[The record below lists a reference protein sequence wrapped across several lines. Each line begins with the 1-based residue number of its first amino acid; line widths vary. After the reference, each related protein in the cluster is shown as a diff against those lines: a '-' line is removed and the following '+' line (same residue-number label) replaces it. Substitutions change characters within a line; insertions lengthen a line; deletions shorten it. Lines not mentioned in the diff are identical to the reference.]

1 LASPARCIEA
11 GDRRLSVRVLDQ
23 LSSPLIR
30 RALLEAV
37 LVGALCGAVGVH
49 VLLRRLPFFTL
60 ALSHATFPGVVLAG
74 ILGVSVYLGG
84 AVAALGLVL
93 AVATIGSTRR
103 LEASTATGVALAG
116 AFALGVLLQSAQSSA
131 TRNLAGFLVGDILTV
146 NAGDL
151 AMTALFGLVVVVA
164 LAAFHKELVLSAFD
178 AIGARAAGYSASRLD
193 VLVLAI
199 VALTVVTSIRAV
211 GTILSVALLVTP
223 ALAARQWTTSIGRMM
238 VLGAAFGAVA
248 GVAGIAASAQWDVAG
263 GSAIALAASG
273 LLAVTV
279 AIQQARSLPRRLG
292 FT

>member
-1 LASPARCIEA
+1 
-11 GDRRLSVRVLDQ
+11 VRVLDQ

-146 NAGDL
+146 TAGDL
-151 AMTALFGLVVVVA
+151 AMTALFGLVVVVG
-164 LAAFHKELVLSAFD
+164 LAGFHKELVFSSFD
-178 AIGARAAGYSASRLD
+178 AVGARAAGYRSSRLE
-193 VLVLAI
+193 VLVLAL

-223 ALAARQWTTSIGRMM
+223 ALAARQWTSSIGRMM

-263 GSAIALAASG
+263 GSAIALAATG

-279 AIQQARSLPRRLG
+279 AIQQVCSLPRRWG
-292 FT
+292 VS

>member
-1 LASPARCIEA
+1 MRI
-11 GDRRLSVRVLDQ
+11 LDQ
-23 LSSPLIR
+23 LGSPLIR

-37 LVGALCGAVGVH
+37 LVGSLCGAVGVH

-93 AVATIGSTRR
+93 AVAIIGSTRR

-116 AFALGVLLQSAQSSA
+116 AFAIGVLLQSAQSSA
-131 TRNLAGFLVGDILTV
+131 TRNLARFLVGDILTV
-146 NAGDL
+146 NADDL
-151 AMTALFGLVVVVA
+151 AMTALFGLVVVAA
-164 LAAFHKELVLSAFD
+164 LAVFHKELVFSAFD
-178 AIGARAAGYSASRLD
+178 VVGARAAGYSSSRLE
-193 VLVLAI
+193 VLVLAL

-223 ALAARQWTTSIGRMM
+223 ALAARQWTSSIGRMM
-238 VLGAAFGAVA
+238 VLGAAFGAAA

-263 GSAIALAASG
+263 GSAIALAATG

-279 AIQQARSLPRRLG
+279 AIQQARTLRNACISRSVGGRDRIARLG
-292 FT
+292 R

>member
-1 LASPARCIEA
+1 MRA
-11 GDRRLSVRVLDQ
+11 LDQ
-23 LSSPLIR
+23 LGSPLVR
-30 RALLEAV
+30 RALLQAV
-37 LVGALCGAVGVH
+37 LVGALCGTVGVH

-93 AVATIGSTRR
+93 AVAAIGSTR

-151 AMTALFGLVVVVA
+151 AMTALFGLVVVAA
-164 LAAFHKELVLSAFD
+164 LAAFHKELVFSAFD
-178 AIGARAAGYSASRLD
+178 TVGARAAGYSTSGLELV
-193 VLVLAI
+193 VLVL

-211 GTILSVALLVTP
+211 GTILSVSLLVTP
-223 ALAARQWTTSIGRMM
+223 ALAARQWTADTGRMM
-238 VLGAAFGAVA
+238 VLAAGFGAAA
-248 GVAGIAASAQWDVAG
+248 GVAGIAASAQWEVAG
-263 GSAIALAASG
+263 GSAIALAATG
-273 LLAVTV
+273 LLALTV
-279 AIQQARSLPRRLG
+279 IIQQARKLARRPQPASAQVPPLA
-292 FT
+292 

>member
-1 LASPARCIEA
+1 M
-11 GDRRLSVRVLDQ
+11 RVLDQ

-37 LVGALCGAVGVH
+37 LVGSLCGAVGVH

-93 AVATIGSTRR
+93 AVATIGSTR
-103 LEASTATGVALAG
+103 LEASMATGVALAG
-116 AFALGVLLQSAQSSA
+116 AFALGVLLQTAQSSA

-146 NAGDL
+146 TAGDL
-151 AMTALFGLVVVVA
+151 AMTALFGLVVVA
-164 LAAFHKELVLSAFD
+164 GLAGFHKDLVFSSFD
-178 AIGARAAGYSASRLD
+178 AVGARAAGYSSSRLEI
-193 VLVLAI
+193 LVLAL

-223 ALAARQWTTSIGRMM
+223 ALAARQWTASIGRMM

-248 GVAGIAASAQWDVAG
+248 GVAGIAVSAQWDVAG
-263 GSAIALAASG
+263 GSAIALSATA

-279 AIQQARSLPRRLG
+279 AIQQARNIPRRLG
-292 FT
+292 LS